1 MKQNREEIWRDVP
14 DYDGYYEVSN
24 LGRVR
29 SLDRW
34 VFFKDGRKRFYKG
47 RIIESN
53 FNKGGYK
60 KLNLSKDS
68 KVQTFL
74 IHQLVAIVF
83 LDHEPN
89 GHTLVCDHIDGDRAN
104 NNVENLQ
111 IVTQRQNLSTCY
123 RANESSFSSKYVG
136 VTFNKAENKWRA
148 GIRHKGKNNFL
159 GQYKN
164 EEKASKAY
172 KKALDEIND
181 NTFNPEDYRA
191 SFTSKFKGVSFHK
204 ATQKWQATPFIN
216 GKRTY
221 LGVHP
226 TEDEA
231 HQAILLHEAI
241 QPIVKN
247 C

>member
-1 MKQNREEIWRDVP
+1 MKQNREKEIWRDVP
-14 DYDGYYEVSN
+14 GYKNYYQVSN
-24 LGRVR
+24 QGRVR
-29 SLDRW
+29 SLDRT
-34 VFFKDGRKRFYKG
+34 VLTKRGERFYKG
-47 RIIESN
+47 KIIESN

-60 KLNLSKDS
+60 KLNLSKDN

-111 IVTQRQNLSTCY
+111 IVTQRENLSTCY

-164 EEKASKAY
+164 EEKAAKAY
-172 KKALDEIND
+172 QKALDELENG
-181 NTFNPEDYRA
+181 TFKIENYRA
-191 SFTSKFKGVSFHK
+191 SFTSKLKSVSFHK
-204 ATQKWQATPFIN
+204 ATQKWQANPIIN
-216 GKRTY
+216 GKRIY
-221 LGVHP
+221 LGVHT
-226 TEDEA
+226 TELEA
-231 HQAILLHEAI
+231 HQAILLYESA